1 MFREVR
7 AASQQGYYL
16 KSCAAELE
24 NVSTRGGNR
33 WKSAVRLYWGS
44 ITAPIDLRGVVGGIL
59 QTCEG
64 TRFRTSGGNS
74 SVSA

>member
-1 MFREVR
+1 MEKTVCVR
-7 AASQQGYYL
+7 
-16 KSCAAELE
+16 KS
-24 NVSTRGGNR
+24 NTRVPFSGF
-33 WKSAVRLYWGS
+33 WGS

-64 TRFRTSGGNS
+64 TRFRTSGGNR